1 MRLLILGTGGMARNH
16 AEAFREINGVILTAC
31 VDTNPDR
38 LTAFADTYAIP
49 NRFPT
54 LSDALAWGQFDAVA
68 NVTPDP
74 VHHPTTLEC
83 LAAGKHVF
91 CEKPLAV
98 NATDA
103 FEMTRAQEDAGL
115 IGMVNLTY
123 RNFASIQ
130 KARALIAEGALG
142 TIRHIEAS
150 YLQSWLTQPAWGH
163 WDREDQ
169 WLWRLSTAHGSHGVL
184 GDVGVHIVD
193 FASYGTG
200 LDIAS
205 VMCNLKTFPKAP
217 GDRIGDYVLDAND
230 SCTMQTTF
238 TNGALGVIHA
248 TRWASGHVNE
258 LKLRA
263 YGEKGGIEV
272 GIRDDETWLKASL
285 GQDMLTGTWAEIAC
299 PEVPTNFQKFATAV
313 ANEQQDEPSFRR
325 AAQVQQ
331 VLDAALKSDETNTPV
346 RIP

>member
-1 MRLLILGTGGMARNH
+1 MRLLILGTGGMARAH
-16 AEAFREINGVILTAC
+16 AENFAAIDGVDLVAG
-31 VDTNPDR
+31 VDTNPER
-38 LTAFADTYAIP
+38 LDAFADTFTIP

-54 LSDALAWGQFDAVA
+54 LTDALAWGEFDAVA

-74 VHHPTTLEC
+74 VHHPTTLAC

-91 CEKPLAV
+91 CEKPLAL
-98 NATDA
+98 NAADA
-103 FEMTRAQEDAGL
+103 FEMTQAQEQAGL

-123 RNFASIQ
+123 RNFAPIQ
-130 KARALIAEGALG
+130 KARAMIADGALG

-163 WDREDQ
+163 WDKEDQ

-200 LDIAS
+200 LDFAS
-205 VMCNLKTFPKAP
+205 VTCRLQTFPKAP

-230 SCTMQTTF
+230 SFTMQAEF
-238 TNGALGVIHA
+238 SNGALGVIHA
-248 TRWASGHVNE
+248 SRWASGHLND
-258 LKLRA
+258 LTLRA

-272 GIRDDETWLKASL
+272 GIKGPESWLKASL
-285 GQDMLTGTWAEIAC
+285 GADMLKGVWTGIAC
-299 PEVPTNFQKFATAV
+299 PETSTNYRKFAAAV
-313 ANEQQDEPSFRR
+313 ATGRQDAPSFRR
-325 AAQVQQ
+325 AAEMQK
-331 VLDAALKSDETNTPV
+331 VLDAALASDREGHPV
-346 RIP
+346 AL